1 MLNWSNFSRDI
12 LRGGIKFI
20 KRMFIFRMKLRE
32 ESRRKVREKFEKEE
46 REEKMKEE
54 RIERNKKWRQKKE
67 GLEKLDEDDEKELD
81 DNEKRKL
88 KNREWRLKRESPEG
102 SIDEKE
108 TEKTKV
114 RLVDLVM
121 VQLQC
126 VACLQEMSP
135 PLTIEQC
142 AGGHNICGQCVV
154 QEDADVKVTKYLDT
168 LLFLY

>member
-1 MLNWSNFSRDI
+1 M
-12 LRGGIKFI
+12 RGGIKFI

-126 VACLQEMSP
+126 VSCLQEMSP
-135 PLTIEQC
+135 PMTIEQC

-154 QEDADVKVTKYLDT
+154 HEDADVKVTKYLDT